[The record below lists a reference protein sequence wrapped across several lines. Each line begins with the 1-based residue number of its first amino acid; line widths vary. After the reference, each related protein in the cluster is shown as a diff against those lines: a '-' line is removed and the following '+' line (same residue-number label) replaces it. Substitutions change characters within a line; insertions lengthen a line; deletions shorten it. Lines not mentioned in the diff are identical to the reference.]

1 MRSYQALLLRLCCPL
16 LLLPFGA
23 AAFAG
28 QGPTFEGTSQVVSV
42 EVPVNVVNR
51 EGEPLRGLT
60 LSRWS
65 TSRL

>member
-28 QGPTFEGTSQVVSV
+28 AGDPSSSV
-42 EVPVNVVNR
+42 ASYSV
-51 EGEPLRGLT
+51 LQA
-60 LSRWS
+60 SRQK
-65 TSRL
+65 